1 MSPPLPQPSPLPA
14 LPAVSTK
21 VTSAVAYAASSV
33 LIMIVNKI
41 VLTTWRFPSALF
53 LALGQF
59 LFTAVCILVL
69 SSWPCRRATVRPC
82 DRHIFRT
89 IAPLAVLL
97 SVNVIAG
104 LVATRLLNLAMFGA
118 LRRVSIL
125 LTMVRGGGDEMRFPP
140 L

>member
-1 MSPPLPQPSPLPA
+1 
-14 LPAVSTK
+14 
-21 VTSAVAYAASSV
+21 
-33 LIMIVNKI
+33 MIVNKI

-59 LFTAVCILVL
+59 LFTALCILVL

-125 LTMVRGGGDEMRFPP
+125 LTMLLEWFIVGVAATPSCGTAASVLIMLAGAFVAAVHDLSFVLYGCVRVH
-140 L
+140 